1 MAGGDNLK
9 PSAAF
14 NDGKDADAVDDHAN
28 DDDGVGDDDGGDDD
42 YGGDDDDDGVGVNY
56 GAEGVI
62 LHGGCI
68 VLSLCTLGAMM
79 GMITI
84 VLKTMM
90 IKIALMMIT
99 IVKI

>member
-1 MAGGDNLK
+1 MMIFIRGALTIDDNGDDEGGGDDD
-9 PSAAF
+9 
-14 NDGKDADAVDDHAN
+14 DG
-28 DDDGVGDDDGGDDD
+28 DDDGVGDDDGGGDD
-42 YGGDDDDDGVGVNY
+42 YGGDDDDGGGVNY

-68 VLSLCTLGAMM
+68 VLSLCTLGTMM
-79 GMITI
+79 GMMTI

-90 IKIALMMIT
+90 IKIALMMMIA

>member
-1 MAGGDNLK
+1 M
-9 PSAAF
+9 
-14 NDGKDADAVDDHAN
+14 
-28 DDDGVGDDDGGDDD
+28 
-42 YGGDDDDDGVGVNY
+42 NY

-68 VLSLCTLGAMM
+68 VLSLCTLGTMM
-79 GMITI
+79 GMMTI

-90 IKIALMMIT
+90 IKIALMMMIT